1 MLGQPPFSRTPEY
14 HPQAPLNPPED
25 ENPLEW
31 LAVRRLADEFL
42 QRCPAAAATNPRAT
56 AIVTKLKSQ
65 STDALGTRAVL
76 NLTRTEVGPH
86 LIFCHSQTNGTDHSP
101 RRNVLVVGNSHG

>member
-42 QRCPAAAATNPRAT
+42 QRCRAAAATNPFAT

-76 NLTRTEVGPH
+76 KSYKNRGR
-86 LIFCHSQTNGTDHSP
+86 SSP
-101 RRNVLVVGNSHG
+101 DLLPQPNKRDGS